1 MTPITEIHLNFSF
14 LSTCIV
20 AEIPSYIK
28 VCGRRNPQLDNCI
41 RNSVEAMRAK
51 LREGIPELKIPSIEP
66 MYMDN
71 VSLADLPN
79 FKAFARDVRLH
90 GLSNFIVDNLHS
102 DLEKN
107 QFEVELTFKE
117 VTLKADYDVNAK
129 ILVPVAGTGPINIV
143 ATDVTA
149 KVIMN
154 FKVIDRKG
162 KKFVFFPSMNTKLNI
177 KDYTSQFTP
186 QEGPDSTLSTAINA
200 ALENSRQEIIDSTTP
215 NLERKISEDILQIA
229 NKICK
234 FFTYD
239 ELFPDRE

>member
-1 MTPITEIHLNFSF
+1 MCNERYFYTKRRF
-14 LSTCIV
+14 LFILILYFT
-20 AEIPSYIK
+20 ASYIK

-143 ATDVTA
+143 A
-149 KVIMN
+149 
-154 FKVIDRKG
+154 
-162 KKFVFFPSMNTKLNI
+162 
-177 KDYTSQFTP
+177 
-186 QEGPDSTLSTAINA
+186 
-200 ALENSRQEIIDSTTP
+200 
-215 NLERKISEDILQIA
+215 SE
-229 NKICK
+229 
-234 FFTYD
+234 
-239 ELFPDRE
+239 

>member
-1 MTPITEIHLNFSF
+1 
-14 LSTCIV
+14 
-20 AEIPSYIK
+20 
-28 VCGRRNPQLDNCI
+28 
-41 RNSVEAMRAK
+41 
-51 LREGIPELKIPSIEP
+51 
-66 MYMDN
+66 
-71 VSLADLPN
+71 
-79 FKAFARDVRLH
+79 
-90 GLSNFIVDNLHS
+90 
-102 DLEKN
+102 
-107 QFEVELTFKE
+107 
-117 VTLKADYDVNAK
+117 
-129 ILVPVAGTGPINIV
+129 
-143 ATDVTA
+143 
-149 KVIMN
+149 MN